1 LLLVVCWRVFF
12 IKQLTTNNQ
21 EHWTKMLIARLLV
34 AASNLAIRNG
44 QHKLKEMIKQLSAL
58 LNLLSKS
65 AYVYSLAI

>member
-1 LLLVVCWRVFF
+1 
-12 IKQLTTNNQ
+12 
-21 EHWTKMLIARLLV
+21 MLIARLLV